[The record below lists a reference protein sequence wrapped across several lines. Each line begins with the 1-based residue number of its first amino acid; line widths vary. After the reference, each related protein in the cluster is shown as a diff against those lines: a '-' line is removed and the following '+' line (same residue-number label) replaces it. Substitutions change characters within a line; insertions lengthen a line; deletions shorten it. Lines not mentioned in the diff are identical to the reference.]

1 MCLAGFKRYWN
12 GTSSCREE
20 RTNGNGKHK
29 SLRWVQYPQG
39 VDRSR
44 ASGWHSRFR
53 SHTIVICCVFFVFI
67 FFFFLYNFFL
77 SLLRFFCCRSC
88 NFFCPRRTGLSV
100 GRATVRP
107 SLVEIDNFYEK
118 TTFVNHRPFWVVRFL
133 RACHC
138 LDINTSVFFLSVSSI
153 RNKKK

>member
-29 SLRWVQYPQG
+29 SPRWVQYPQG

-88 NFFCPRRTGLSV
+88 NFFFHETYGSLPV
-100 GRATVRP
+100 GRQQFL
-107 SLVEIDNFYEK
+107 LVTLKSITFMRKRLSWTIALFGWSVFYVLAIAWIS
-118 TTFVNHRPFWVVRFL
+118 TL
-133 RACHC
+133 
-138 LDINTSVFFLSVSSI
+138 LFFLSVSSI